1 MLGPEGGRLV
11 KGWEDQG
18 EASAE
23 PHPWATVA
31 LPASGEG
38 VFFRPYLHLHHSQQ
52 HPTPRWGHEEDPE
65 VYFPL
70 GQPPARAGAHCE
82 RDRQTGPGAK
92 VESSE

>member
-1 MLGPEGGRLV
+1 M
-11 KGWEDQG
+11 KGWEDRG

-23 PHPWATVA
+23 LCPWATVA
-31 LPASGEG
+31 LPASGEV

-52 HPTPRWGHEEDPE
+52 PPTPRGHHEEDLE
-65 VYFPL
+65 VSFPL
-70 GQPPARAGAHCE
+70 GQAPARAGARCE